1 MPRKS
6 LPCNAINKSD
16 LANPRLAPALR
27 FWVAHE
33 ATTGS
38 VNVDRRR
45 TEQWGFSLVEMM
57 MTLAILGLV
66 VAFALPKLNYGAYRV
81 NGAVRGAAGLL
92 ARAQRMAVTE
102 QNNVNVL
109 FDVTHQAIKL
119 HEDANDNNQVD
130 AGERVRS
137 YPLGELVVFG
147 TGGAPTRQ
155 YTPSPISFTRTQGGS
170 LEIIFRRDGSASEN
184 GGFYLTQQNS
194 TSAANARSIEVIKAT
209 GRTEWYQYTGSAWV
223 KKF

>member
-1 MPRKS
+1 MDG
-6 LPCNAINKSD
+6 N
-16 LANPRLAPALR
+16 
-27 FWVAHE
+27 
-33 ATTGS
+33 
-38 VNVDRRR
+38 R
-45 TEQWGFSLVEMM
+45 TEQRGFSLVEMM
-57 MTLAILGLV
+57 IVVAMVGLV
-66 VAFALPKLNYGAYRV
+66 VTFALPKLNYGAFRV
-81 NGAVRGAAGLL
+81 NSAVRGTAGLL

-109 FDVTHQAIKL
+109 FDVAHQAIKI
-119 HEDANDNNQVD
+119 HEDVNDNNQID

-155 YTPSPISFTRTQGGS
+155 YAPAPISFTRTQGGT

-194 TSAANARSIEVIKAT
+194 TSAAYARSIEVIQAT
-209 GRTEWYQYTGSAWV
+209 GRTEWYQYSGSAWV